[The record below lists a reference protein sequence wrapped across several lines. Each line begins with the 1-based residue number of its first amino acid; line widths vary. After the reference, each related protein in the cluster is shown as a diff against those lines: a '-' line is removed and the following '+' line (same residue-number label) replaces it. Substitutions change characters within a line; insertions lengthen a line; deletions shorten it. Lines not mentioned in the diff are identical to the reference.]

1 MRVHLSQRNDK
12 PVVLHTLPASLVQT
26 TNETEKT
33 RGALSNAT
41 TVIPRL
47 VSVVEI
53 IKREYLKSLELKH
66 STRLT
71 GLHQYNE
78 LGCLEDLEAEDNRM
92 EQDTLQAAN
101 EEARVQNIVQ
111 ALGGKNQYVALV
123 SLRSVNS
130 FRCSSSPLTQCEAE
144 TNSVYA
150 HYPFNAISA

>member
-111 ALGGKNQYVALV
+111 ALGGKNQYVTLV